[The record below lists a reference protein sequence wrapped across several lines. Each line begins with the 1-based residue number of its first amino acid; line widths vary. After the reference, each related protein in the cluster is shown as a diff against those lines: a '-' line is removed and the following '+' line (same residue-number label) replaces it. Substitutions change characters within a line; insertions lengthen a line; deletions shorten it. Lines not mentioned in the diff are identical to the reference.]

1 MYTLYGGK
9 FTRAQIVQMLMAEAG
24 IEYDLVEIDIIKQ
37 QHRSPEYLAINP
49 AGYVPALRLDNGE
62 VLHETHA
69 INLYLIDQHRL
80 EHLGPLP
87 GDPQRGAFLSGLFFM
102 ADDLEPILK
111 CLFYPQRYV
120 LDEDDSAAMEQKAL
134 QQVLA
139 RFEVIEHRLAQQG
152 PYYLGGRFSLVDII
166 CSYWAVT
173 LSIDSELRDLPA
185 IREHMALIRS
195 RPLIKPLFDEMHRS
209 SSEYL
214 DKQVPGKGE
223 T

>member
-9 FTRAQIVQMLMAEAG
+9 FTRAQMVQMVMAEAG
-24 IEYDLVEIDIIKQ
+24 IDYELVEIDIIKQ

-69 INLYLIDQHRL
+69 IHLYLIDQHRL
-80 EHLGPLP
+80 QQLGPLA

-120 LDEDDSAAMEQKAL
+120 LDEADSEAMEGKAL

-139 RFEVIEHRLAQQG
+139 RFEIIEQRLRQQG
-152 PYYLGGRFSLVDII
+152 PYYLGERFSLIDIV

-173 LSIDSELRDLPA
+173 LSIDWELPDLPA
-185 IREHMALIRS
+185 IHEHMALIRS
-195 RPLIKPLFDEMHRS
+195 RPLIKPLFDEMYRS
-209 SSEYL
+209 SLEYFET
-214 DKQVPGKGE
+214 QASGKSI

>member
-87 GDPQRGAFLSGLFFM
+87 GYPQRGAFLSGLFFM
-102 ADDLEPILK
+102 ADDLEPVLK

-120 LDEDDSAAMEQKAL
+120 LDEADSAAMEQKAM
-134 QQVLA
+134 QQALA
-139 RFEVIEHRLAQQG
+139 RYEVIEARLAQQG
-152 PYYLGGRFSLVDII
+152 PYYLGERFSLIDII

-173 LSIDSELRDLPA
+173 LSIDSDLRDLPT
-185 IREHMALIRS
+185 IREHIELIRS

-214 DKQVPGKGE
+214 DEHAAGKGVI
-223 T
+223 